1 MRCLMLMAGLFA
13 LSTGVPV
20 SAQAAQEHPYVMPG
34 ATERLIASSTGDL
47 YRVMVFQ
54 PEQPAPAGGY
64 PVLYVLDGDDNFPI
78 AAATASRLIR
88 AGSRSGVEPGVIVA
102 IASGDLARRSRDYT
116 PAIEGEP
123 VKPGQPGYGL
133 PTGGADAFLE
143 FIEQQVHPAVTAKL
157 PVNRDRLAIVGH
169 SFGGLFVL
177 HALSAKPK
185 FFSTYI
191 AASPSLWIG
200 DGQLLRE
207 ARLAPIDPGHKRR
220 LILNIA
226 EREGGSGNVGGT
238 ALENAAQ
245 LRKILSERGVEV
257 KYRLLS
263 GESHG
268 SSMPPT
274 LTDAVREAFRA
285 AGK

>member
-1 MRCLMLMAGLFA
+1 M
-13 LSTGVPV
+13 
-20 SAQAAQEHPYVMPG
+20 
-34 ATERLIASSTGDL
+34 
-47 YRVMVFQ
+47 
-54 PEQPAPAGGY
+54 
-64 PVLYVLDGDDNFPI
+64 
-78 AAATASRLIR
+78 
-88 AGSRSGVEPGVIVA
+88 
-102 IASGDLARRSRDYT
+102 
-116 PAIEGEP
+116 
-123 VKPGQPGYGL
+123 
-133 PTGGADAFLE
+133 
-143 FIEQQVHPAVTAKL
+143 
-157 PVNRDRLAIVGH
+157 
-169 SFGGLFVL
+169 
-177 HALSAKPK
+177 
-185 FFSTYI
+185 
-191 AASPSLWIG
+191 
-200 DGQLLRE
+200 LRE